1 MVDEEVGATY
11 RKLWESSNGES
22 HGCFFLSFTL
32 LPTLSLWL
40 GIPKHLDEKETK
52 KKNEN
57 RPHGLLSGGADKSK
71 TLFSLVSVKVGK

>member
-52 KKNEN
+52 KKTRTDPTACLAEE
-57 RPHGLLSGGADKSK
+57 RTKAK
-71 TLFSLVSVKVGK
+71 LFSLSFSVKVGK